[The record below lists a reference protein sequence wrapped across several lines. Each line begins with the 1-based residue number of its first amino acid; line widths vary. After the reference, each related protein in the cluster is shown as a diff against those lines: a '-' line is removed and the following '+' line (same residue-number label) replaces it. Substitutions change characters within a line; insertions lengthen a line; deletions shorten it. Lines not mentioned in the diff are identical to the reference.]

1 MHMPSKNLNIYSLTP
16 VFTLFSAPKILFE
29 AAHVHL
35 KPCFGLLSVQRP
47 GKIPLRGISLPNPGC
62 RLNVLYPQWAVWRV
76 PSRCGVQLRFR
87 RSSCNCVRARV
98 RSRSEI
104 GGSSPNRNRLRARDE
119 PAVACDEDLSSC
131 TPHREGRYATLP
143 IEGFKAY

>member
-47 GKIPLRGISLPNPGC
+47 GKIPLWGISHM
-62 RLNVLYPQWAVWRV
+62 
-76 PSRCGVQLRFR
+76 SRKR
-87 RSSCNCVRARV
+87 RPLKRTLSSMGR
-98 RSRSEI
+98 
-104 GGSSPNRNRLRARDE
+104 
-119 PAVACDEDLSSC
+119 VACSLPVRC
-131 TPHREGRYATLP
+131 TAALPQEQLQLCEGASPEPWLDWGVFP
-143 IEGFKAY
+143 QS

>member
-47 GKIPLRGISLPNPGC
+47 GKIPLRGIPHPNPDC
-62 RLNVLYPQWAVWRV
+62 
-76 PSRCGVQLRFR
+76 CCKR
-87 RSSCNCVRARV
+87 RPCYRT
-98 RSRSEI
+98 
-104 GGSSPNRNRLRARDE
+104 
-119 PAVACDEDLSSC
+119 CDEDLAAA
-131 TPHREGRYATLP
+131 RRAGRK
-143 IEGFKAY
+143 E